1 MEISMSQTS
10 TDQTER
16 LVQFSR
22 RQLWFVLVFLLVL
35 GAGHMVDLYAP
46 TKISALVG
54 VPIFL
59 VAFFAMPSLKATG
72 IDFSG
77 ANPAMQALRNDELRQ
92 FALAKAFRNGFFV
105 LLAYPPLCAFALTGL
120 AVANP
125 LPAVV
130 ASGAWLGAVVFLAS
144 VLWYDR

>member
-1 MEISMSQTS
+1 MEISMSPTS

-35 GAGHMVDLYAP
+35 GAGHLVDLYFP
-46 TKISALVG
+46 GKITALVSL
-54 VPIFL
+54 PIFL
-59 VAFFAMPSLKATG
+59 VAFFAMPSLKTTG
-72 IDFSG
+72 IDFSSS
-77 ANPAMQALRNDELRQ
+77 NPAMQALRNDELRQ

-130 ASGAWLGAVVFLAS
+130 VSGAWLGAVVFMAS
-144 VLWYDR
+144 LLWYDR